1 MAEPF
6 AVTSDYTAR
15 GYDATKFDTGVLDM
29 RLAAASR
36 HLRALSSTIDAR
48 IAAGTLDAA
57 LVTDV
62 VCAMVAR
69 TVPAENMQGVHTFQT
84 SVGPFQDSVR
94 LANPGGDLY
103 LTKGERRTLGI
114 SSQRAF
120 SVSLIGDDASDESSS
135 SSA

>member
-6 AVTSDYTAR
+6 AVTKDYTAR
-15 GYDATKFDTGVLDM
+15 GYDASKFATGVLNM

-48 IAAGTLDAA
+48 VTAGTLDEA

-69 TVPAENMQGVHTFQT
+69 TVPSEGMEGVQAVQM
-84 SVGPFQDSVR
+84 SSGPFGQSR
-94 LANPGGDLY
+94 TLANPGGDLY

-120 SVSLIGDDASDESSS
+120 SVSMIGDDDESSS
-135 SSA
+135 A